1 MSHSKTGGPRARLAL
16 TALEDRSTP
25 AAAAASASGMYA
37 VGVHDGQ
44 TGDVVVHAA
53 DGSVLYT
60 VPNPYGSDFTGGVRV
75 ALADVTGDG
84 TADLVTAP
92 GPGTTP
98 TIHVFDGSTHQEIA
112 SFDAYESTFTGGVY
126 VAAGDLTGDKK
137 AEIVTGA
144 DQNGGP
150 VVAVFDGATVGGT
163 SAPTVLDDFL
173 AIDDPNFRG
182 GVRIALGD
190 VNGDGTPDL
199 IAGAGFDGGPRV
211 AVYDGAALGKGQQVK
226 LVNDFFA
233 FEDTLRNGVFPGVG
247 DLNGDGCGDLIFG
260 AGPGGGPRVLALD
273 GAAALA
279 GSQVPLA
286 SFFAGSAGSRL
297 GVQVGVMTNGSGNT
311 SIVST
316 DLASGTT
323 GVFDSAGAPEGAL
336 VGASGGPVCGAAGG
350 ESSGSG
356 STPTA
361 IPVTQDTAAAVQG
374 TYTGSQPGT
383 LVTHSGTSADPT
395 VTTADTTVTLAITG
409 ATLNL
414 PPPSDGTTTTADSL
428 TLTGT
433 ITVSVAGVEPVT
445 GSFTGRFVLTA
456 DPANTGGVV
465 QGELHVHAIHP
476 GQDGPA
482 PGVGFSLGGSLDGN
496 SLTVDRFVLV
506 DSANLPTA
514 TVFKSPGST
523 DADKLVLT
531 RS

>member
-1 MSHSKTGGPRARLAL
+1 MSHSKTGGPRARLAV
-16 TALEDRSTP
+16 TVLEDRSTP
-25 AAAAASASGMYA
+25 AAATAASASGLYA

-53 DGSVLYT
+53 DGSVAYT
-60 VPNPYGSDFTGGVRV
+60 VANPYGSNFTGGVRV

-84 TADLVTAP
+84 TADLITAP

-126 VAAGDLTGDKK
+126 VAAGDLTGDGK

-150 VVAVFDGATVGGT
+150 VVAVFDGATVSGT

-211 AVYDGAALGKGQQVK
+211 AVYDGAALAQGKQVK
-226 LVNDFFA
+226 LVNDFYA
-233 FEDTLRNGVFPGVG
+233 FESTLRNGVFPSVG
-247 DLNGDGCGDLIFG
+247 DLNGDGCGDMIFG
-260 AGPGGGPRVLALD
+260 AGPGGAPRILALD
-273 GAAALA
+273 GAAAMA
-279 GSQVPLA
+279 GSQVTLA
-286 SFFAGSAGSRL
+286 SFFAGSAASRL
-297 GVQVGVMTNGSGNT
+297 GVQVGVMTNGSGKT

-316 DLASGTT
+316 DLSSGTT
-323 GVFDSAGAPEGAL
+323 GVFDSAGTPEGTL
-336 VGASGGPVCGAAGG
+336 VGASGGPVCDAAGG

-356 STPTA
+356 STSTA
-361 IPVTQDTAAAVQG
+361 IPVTPDTAAAVQG

-383 LVTHSGTSADPT
+383 LVTQSGTS
-395 VTTADTTVTLAITG
+395 TADTTVTLVISG

-414 PPPSDGTTTTADSL
+414 PPSAAGTTTTADSL

-433 ITVSVAGVEPVT
+433 ITVSIAGAKPVT
-445 GSFTGRFVLTA
+445 GSFTGTFVLTA
-456 DPANTGGVV
+456 DPTGTGGVV
-465 QGELHVHAIHP
+465 QGELHVHTVHP

-482 PGVGFSLGGSLDGN
+482 PGVGFSLSGSLDGN
-496 SLTVDRFVLV
+496 TLTVDRFMLV
-506 DSANLPTA
+506 DTTNLPTV
-514 TVFKSPGST
+514 TVFKSPTST
-523 DADKLVLT
+523 DPDKLVLT